1 MFQCFSLVLKSL
13 VTHHLEPSRP
23 IRSYCTTC
31 FSFIRC
37 KAITSS
43 AVKCKRILFFT
54 YLLSLL
60 AIVMMTMLCVCV
72 DFRYVAPKAPHLSTA
87 EHQFNCSLSNFT
99 VITTLQYIWM
109 LSTVHVLFV
118 FFNRKPQ
125 SVIAYR
131 HESDYPGFSS

>member
-1 MFQCFSLVLKSL
+1 MQTYS
-13 VTHHLEPSRP
+13 
-23 IRSYCTTC
+23 
-31 FSFIRC
+31 
-37 KAITSS
+37 
-43 AVKCKRILFFT
+43 FFT

-118 FFNRKPQ
+118 FITENPNPLLHIDMSQ
-125 SVIAYR
+125 TIQ
-131 HESDYPGFSS
+131 GFPLSTWIDTAVTELNVVLNV